1 MANTPEEELHAMR
14 VAVALNAFCFGM
26 WAKEGDTEIDVD
38 KAEIEKFIPGIE
50 RALKQIDIFDKELA
64 ALNDPELRKTNG

>member
-1 MANTPEEELHAMR
+1 MGKIPEVMIHEARLS
-14 VAVALNAFCFGM
+14 VALNAFCFGM